1 MQIFSATLMTISC
14 FIVTAEFTAVFVSFH
29 FLDLEDFR
37 RTAAAAAEEEAISSA
52 SEGGAGI
59 EFPTLRFTRSA
70 FRRSEQPK
78 C

>member
-1 MQIFSATLMTISC
+1 MQIVSATLMPISC
-14 FIVTAEFTAVFVSFH
+14 FIVAVEFTAVFVSFH

-37 RTAAAAAEEEAISSA
+37 RTAAAAEEEAISSA

>member
-1 MQIFSATLMTISC
+1 MPISC
-14 FIVTAEFTAVFVSFH
+14 FIVAVEFTAVFVSFH
-29 FLDLEDFR
+29 FLDLEDSR
-37 RTAAAAAEEEAISSA
+37 RTAAAAEEAAISSA

>member
-1 MQIFSATLMTISC
+1 MQIVSATLMPISC
-14 FIVTAEFTAVFVSFH
+14 FIVAVEFTAVFVSFH
-29 FLDLEDFR
+29 FLDLEDSR
-37 RTAAAAAEEEAISSA
+37 RTAAAAEEEAISSA